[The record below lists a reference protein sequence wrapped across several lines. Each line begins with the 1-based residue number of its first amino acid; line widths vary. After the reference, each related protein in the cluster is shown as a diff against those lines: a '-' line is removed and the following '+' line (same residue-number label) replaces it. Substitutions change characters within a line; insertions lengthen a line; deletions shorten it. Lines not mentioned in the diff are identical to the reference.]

1 MLLLAEKLAITAH
14 AGQLDKAGVEYWRHP
29 MRVAFMVSGDQER
42 QVAWLHDVLEDT
54 TYTADDLVRY
64 GFSDDVIEA
73 VELLTKHKGTRLDD
87 YYARIRENDLARTVK
102 LADVADNLNPERLA
116 LLDTPTQHRLR
127 AKYIRSLL
135 SLGAL
140 DVPAVVLDALDR
152 GGVCDLSVI

>member
-1 MLLLAEKLAITAH
+1 MLLLAERLAITAH
-14 AGQLDKAGVEYWRHP
+14 SGQLDKAGIEYWRHP

-42 QVAWLHDVLEDT
+42 QVAWLHDVLENT

-64 GFSDDVIEA
+64 GFSDHVVKA

-116 LLDTPTQHRLR
+116 LLDANTQQRLR
-127 AKYIRSLL
+127 GKYIRALL
-135 SLGAL
+135 ALGAL
-140 DVPAVVLDALDR
+140 DVPAVALDAFDR
-152 GGVCDLSVI
+152 GDICDLSMI